1 MRESM
6 AEENPYEI
14 QHRGDRGAYDRYLSS
29 MDASMKQK
37 IALTAAHLL
46 AQGQV
51 ADMGMGSGSG
61 SLALASLYPGLKVI
75 GVDINETMVE
85 LARNKHK
92 LDNLSFI
99 TGDIAKECFE
109 EGSLHGIFNSS
120 VLHHVTTFTDYSHDA
135 AARALEVQST
145 QLRPDGV
152 LIVRDFLAPAENNE
166 VWLDLPDNDGDQS
179 EIPQQCS
186 TAKLLEIFSKQFRK
200 LSDSPGFPIEEIPG
214 DAELPIDPHHKRY
227 RLSHR
232 NAVEFLL
239 RKDYKRDWDTEVLEE
254 YTYFDKKQFEELFA
268 QLGLRSLAS
277 APIRNPWIVANR
289 LRGKYKMWTL
299 DGREM
304 DYPAT
309 NYIIVGEKV
318 NKGQGVVIKASKE
331 MAPKGFLS
339 LDYYRHTKTNIVME
353 VVRRPHLTVD
363 VLPWFECDGD
373 VFIVARKSYPRPIVG
388 CKKAGNR
395 PINGCTPSVYITE
408 PLNVL
413 QDDKPLGQT
422 VEEALFTRTAIPS
435 SRIKGFEDGGHYYPS
450 PGGIQEEVRSLLVE
464 IETLFVEKDV
474 GQVSGFSTSG
484 QARAIEAKQALRAAQ
499 VSGLPSN
506 RLEINI
512 YDLLLKHNR
521 HPGDWIGETIEFKTG
536 PKDVSSQSIQE
547 LAARPKRRLF
557 ERADSKEKSGFL
569 DLRTELFQERNADG
583 EILAEKA
590 LEFVLPK
597 RLSDNTMA
605 VALLR
610 RFEDKYFI
618 GLDDDDLPA
627 AQCFTGN
634 SQILVTP
641 AWRLPRSL
649 RSMTPARRWIRKR
662 LEDEYGLSLG
672 QAWELGG
679 YFHPSP
685 GVTSEIVFPLAMEV
699 LDESDTGRN
708 LVWVDIKDAI
718 ENRSQINDGHLT
730 TVLLRSAHALGLLG
744 AAKDN

>member
-1 MRESM
+1 M
-6 AEENPYEI
+6 ADENPYEI
-14 QHRGDRGAYDRYLSS
+14 QHRGDKGAYDRYLKS

-46 AQGQV
+46 AQGKV

-61 SLALASLYPGLKVI
+61 SLALASLYPGLKVV
-75 GVDINETMVE
+75 GVDINETMVK
-85 LARNKHK
+85 LASEKHK

-109 EGSLHGIFNSS
+109 EASLHGIFNSS
-120 VLHHVTTFTDYSHDA
+120 VLHHVTTFTDYDHDA
-135 AARALEVQST
+135 AARALETQAK
-145 QLRPDGV
+145 QLRSDGV
-152 LIVRDFLAPAENNE
+152 LIVRDFLAPKENPE
-166 VWLDLPDNDGDQS
+166 VWLDLPNNDGDQS
-179 EIPQQCS
+179 EVPQSCC
-186 TAKLLEIFSKQFRK
+186 TAKLLELFSKQFRK
-200 LSDSPGFPIEEIPG
+200 LSESPGFPIQIISGSPELAIP
-214 DAELPIDPHHKRY
+214 ANHIRY
-227 RLSHR
+227 QLSHR

-239 RKDYKRDWDTEVLEE
+239 RKDYKHDWDTEVLEE
-254 YTYFDKKQFEELFA
+254 YTYFDKDQFETIFA
-268 QLGLRSLAS
+268 KLGLRSLAS
-277 APIRNPWIVANR
+277 APIRNPWIVSNR

-299 DGREM
+299 DGEEM

-318 NKGQGVVIKASKE
+318 SKGQGVVIKAAKE
-331 MAPKGFLS
+331 MTPTGFLS
-339 LDYYRHTKTNIVME
+339 LDYYRQTKTNTVME
-353 VVRRPHLTVD
+353 VARRPHLTVD
-363 VLPWFECDGD
+363 VLPWFECDSD
-373 VFIVARKSYPRPIVG
+373 LFIVARKSYPRPIVG
-388 CKKAGNR
+388 CKKAGNT
-395 PINGCTPSVYITE
+395 PINHCTPSVYITE

-422 VEEALFTRTAIPS
+422 VEEALLSRCSIPS

-464 IETLFVEKDV
+464 IEALFVEKEV

-484 QARAIEAKQALRAAQ
+484 QARAIDAQQALRAAQ

-512 YDLLLKHNR
+512 YDLLLKHSR
-521 HPGDWIGETIEFKTG
+521 APGEWIGETITLEDSPAMFDT
-536 PKDVSSQSIQE
+536 QTIAE
-547 LAARPKRRLF
+547 LGARPKRRLF
-557 ERADSKEKSGFL
+557 ERCPPEKKSGFI
-569 DLRTELFQERNADG
+569 DLCTELFQERDSAGN
-583 EILAEKA
+583 ILAEKV

-597 RLSDNTMA
+597 KLSDNTMA

-610 RFEDKYFI
+610 RSGDEYFI

-641 AWRLPRSL
+641 AWRLPKSL
-649 RSMTPARRWIRKR
+649 RSMTPARRWIRAR
-662 LEDEYGLSLG
+662 LENEYGLVLG

-685 GVTSEIVFPLAMEV
+685 GVTPEIVFPLAIEV
-699 LDESDTGRN
+699 TEESDFGRP
-708 LVWVDIKDAI
+708 LVWVEIRDAVK
-718 ENRSQINDGHLT
+718 NRASLNDGHLS
-730 TVLLRSAHALGLLG
+730 TVLLRSAHALGLL
-744 AAKDN
+744 AEDS